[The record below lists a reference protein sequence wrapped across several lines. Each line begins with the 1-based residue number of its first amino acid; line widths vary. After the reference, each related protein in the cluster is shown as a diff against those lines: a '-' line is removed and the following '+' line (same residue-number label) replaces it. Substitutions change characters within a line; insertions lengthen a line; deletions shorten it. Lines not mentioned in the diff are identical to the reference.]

1 MAKLPV
7 LSGRDLIDILKN
19 LGFVVV
25 RQKGSHVSL
34 QKGQHKTVV
43 PLHDDLAKGTI
54 LGVLKQC
61 GLTKADILPIPS
73 KGNKPMKP

>member
-1 MAKLPV
+1 MPKLPV
-7 LSGRDLIDILKN
+7 LSGRDLIDILKS

-34 QKGQHKTVV
+34 QKGQYKTVV

-54 LGVLKQC
+54 LGILKQC
-61 GLTKADILPIPS
+61 GLSKDDIIR
-73 KGNKPMKP
+73 